1 MSTQK
6 PTNEVVLKF
15 GQDHNGCII
24 ITVFDVHGDAMQ
36 AEFAKASGL
45 AESKLVGKEAI
56 KRTGVI
62 GQAIKAL
69 KLVRK
74 QFIANGHTYYS
85 YTMPEPAAA

>member
-6 PTNEVVLKF
+6 PTNEVVIKF
-15 GQDHNGCII
+15 GKDSNDCII
-24 ITVFDVHGDAMQ
+24 ITVFDVHGDAMK

-45 AESKLVGKEAI
+45 AEAKLLGKEAI

-74 QFIANGHTYYS
+74 EFIANGHQYFS
-85 YTMPEPAAA
+85 YTMPEPAQV